1 MKRIAINGFGRIG
14 RLLCRMLI
22 SSSEYDVVAIND
34 LAPSKTLAHLL
45 KYDSIHGFFDRSI
58 SSTDRSLIVD
68 DNEID
73 VLNIPQ
79 LESINWSDY
88 NIDIVFE
95 CSGQFKSKDELYE
108 LVTLIYPTAPLM
120 KVSDLEKAI
129 KFIGE
134 YDFSMSVALYPY
146 PIQRALFL
154 ENQSNT
160 IQMLEKSNFMKRSQD
175 LKDCYHDAGQFIV
188 GKTNSWLTKKPVVDG
203 KTLPIT
209 VPRIRVQDIDDEED
223 WNEAELKF
231 SLINGD
237 FEERNLI

>member
-1 MKRIAINGFGRIG
+1 MKNVAIIPARGGSKRIIGKNIRLFHNKPMISWAINIAQNSGCFEKI
-14 RLLCRMLI
+14 I
-22 SSSEYDVVAIND
+22 V
-34 LAPSKTLAHLL
+34 
-45 KYDSIHGFFDRSI
+45 
-58 SSTDRSLIVD
+58 STDCEKIAELCKSLGAEVPFLRPKNISD
-68 DNEID
+68 DYTSVID
-73 VLNIPQ
+73 VIRHAI
-79 LESINWSDY
+79 E
-88 NIDIVFE
+88 F
-95 CSGQFKSKDELYE
+95 FKSKDEFYE

-129 KFIGE
+129 KLIGE

-146 PIQRALFL
+146 PIHRALFL

-188 GKTNSWLTKKPVVDG
+188 GKTNSWLTKKPIVDG

>member
-1 MKRIAINGFGRIG
+1 MKNVAIIPARGGSKRIIGKNIRLFHNKPMISWVINIAQNSGCFEKI
-14 RLLCRMLI
+14 I
-22 SSSEYDVVAIND
+22 V
-34 LAPSKTLAHLL
+34 
-45 KYDSIHGFFDRSI
+45 
-58 SSTDRSLIVD
+58 STDCEKIAELSKSLGAEVPFLRPKNISD
-68 DNEID
+68 DYTSVID
-73 VLNIPQ
+73 VIRHAIEFL
-79 LESINWSDY
+79 
-88 NIDIVFE
+88 
-95 CSGQFKSKDELYE
+95 KSKDEFYE

-129 KFIGE
+129 NFIGE

-146 PIQRALFL
+146 PIHRALFL

-188 GKTNSWLTKKPVVDG
+188 GKTNSWLTKKPIVDG

-231 SLINGD
+231 SLIKGD